1 MIPTE
6 RIRRDEDVSVGFTS
20 IGVTV
25 VEIRRVEVQGPIGDF
40 LPANR
45 PLEEK
50 LNAPF
55 SEIRFPERK
64 ARSGPKKRKSTLLA

>member
-1 MIPTE
+1 M
-6 RIRRDEDVSVGFTS
+6 SVGFTS

-25 VEIRRVEVQGPIGDF
+25 VEIRRFEVQGPIGEIF
-40 LPANR
+40 SANR

-55 SEIRFPERK
+55 SGNTLSIEESALEPEEE
-64 ARSGPKKRKSTLLA
+64 